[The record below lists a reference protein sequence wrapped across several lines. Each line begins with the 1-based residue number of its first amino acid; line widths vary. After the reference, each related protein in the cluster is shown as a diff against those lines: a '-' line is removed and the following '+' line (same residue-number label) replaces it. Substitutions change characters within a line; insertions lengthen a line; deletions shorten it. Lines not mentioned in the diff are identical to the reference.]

1 MQVNKPDNRIER
13 MTEALRTAAA
23 EFLAR
28 EAGPQA
34 LITVT
39 RAEMSKDGKGA
50 NIFMTVLPDTAEEH
64 AVSFANRH
72 RADFTLFMRQR
83 VRGMRPPYI
92 EFMIDMGEKN
102 RLRLD
107 ELS

>member
-1 MQVNKPDNRIER
+1 MQ
-13 MTEALRTAAA
+13 EAIRNAAA
-23 EFLAR
+23 DFLAR

-39 RAEMSKDGKGA
+39 RAQMSSDGKSV
-50 NIFMTVLPDTAEEH
+50 NIMMTVLPDTAEEH

-72 RADFTLFMRQR
+72 RADFTLFMREK
-83 VRGMRPPYI
+83 VRGIRPPNI

-102 RLRLD
+102 RQRLD
-107 ELS
+107 DISLD